1 MTIIKNLQKES
12 AQCRIVTDFHIQII
26 MSSIPSIA
34 GSWDL
39 LLMGKYCIVRIV
51 TS

>member
-1 MTIIKNLQKES
+1 MTIIKNLQKEP

-26 MSSIPSIA
+26 MSSIA